1 MFDEDF
7 IKAVE
12 KEYAVRYLEQI
23 GVNGTQNNIDM
34 FLEKTP
40 ISSCE
45 IVPGQNNPATGI
57 PESITIYPNRKQNS
71 FDYNSDRIM
80 E

>member
-45 IVPGQNNPATGI
+45 IVPG
-57 PESITIYPNRKQNS
+57 
-71 FDYNSDRIM
+71 
-80 E
+80 